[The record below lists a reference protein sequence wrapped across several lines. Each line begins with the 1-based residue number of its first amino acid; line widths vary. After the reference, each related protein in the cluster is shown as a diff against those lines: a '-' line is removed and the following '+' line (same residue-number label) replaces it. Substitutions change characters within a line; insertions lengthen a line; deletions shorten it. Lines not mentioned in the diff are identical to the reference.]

1 MKKKFKGIIV
11 IILSI
16 VFIIICFK
24 SAVIRDVFY
33 LVFVSFIISYTLK
46 PIHKKLVEK
55 GINKRISATLLI
67 IACILF
73 VMAAVG
79 LLVPS
84 IIRESLNIKIAVNE
98 MQDFIDN
105 IYEKIKPI
113 KNNKTMYVILDTVYG
128 KVDNAVIHL
137 FSRVFDAAL
146 NLGEDALSLAVLP
159 IISYYFLADSDKL
172 HNKFLVLF
180 PTKIRVMVKKI
191 LLDIDKVL
199 GRYIVSQFML
209 CLIIGVLTFI
219 ILFFL
224 KVDFPVILSL
234 LNAIFNIIPYFGPL
248 FGAIPAVIMALL
260 QSPKTAIYTALW
272 LYGIQQIEGN
282 IISPKVTG
290 DSVSMHPLVVILLLI
305 IGGKLG
311 GFVGMVIAVPIG
323 VVIKVIYEDLN
334 YYIF

>member
-11 IILSI
+11 VFLSI

-24 SAVIRDVFY
+24 SVVIRDVFY

>member
-1 MKKKFKGIIV
+1 MKKKVKGIIV
-11 IILSI
+11 VILSI
-16 VFIIICFK
+16 IFIIICFK
-24 SAVIRDVFY
+24 SVVIRDVFY
-33 LVFVSFIISYTLK
+33 LVFISFIISYTLK

-55 GINKRISATLLI
+55 GVNNRISATLLI

-73 VMAAVG
+73 VMVAFG

-137 FSRVFDAAL
+137 FSKVFDAAL

-191 LLDIDKVL
+191 LHDIDKVL

-248 FGAIPAVIMALL
+248 FGAIPAIIMALL

>member
-1 MKKKFKGIIV
+1 MKKKVKGIIV
-11 IILSI
+11 LILSI
-16 VFIIICFK
+16 VIIIIGFK
-24 SAVIRDVFY
+24 SVVVRDVFY
-33 LVFVSFIISYTLK
+33 LVFVSFIIAYTLK

-55 GINKRISATLLI
+55 GVNKRVSAIMLI
-67 IACILF
+67 ITCILF
-73 VMAAVG
+73 VMAAIG
-79 LLVPS
+79 ILVPS
-84 IIRESLNIKIAVNE
+84 IIKESLNIKIAVNE
-98 MQDFIDN
+98 MQNFIDN

-137 FSRVFDAAL
+137 FNRDFDAAL

-180 PTKIRVMVKKI
+180 PVKIRLMVRKI
-191 LLDIDKVL
+191 LDDIDKVL

-209 CLIIGVLTFI
+209 CLIIGGLTFI
-219 ILFFL
+219 ILIFL
-224 KVDFPVILSL
+224 HVDFPVILSL

-248 FGAIPAVIMALL
+248 FGAIPAVIIALL
-260 QSPKTAIYTALW
+260 NSPKTALYTALW

-290 DSVSMHPLVVILLLI
+290 DSISMHPLLVILLLI